1 MISPHSFL
9 FPTTDESLSCYRD
22 ALLIRMANNTDP
34 SDLDGSADV
43 CESLECIANVYRARG
58 EADRALQFFGQCL
71 RRRRKVVSDPASSR
85 SHVTALLQTYE
96 DGEFFFVISIYDP
109 FCFHASRR

>member
-1 MISPHSFL
+1 MK
-9 FPTTDESLSCYRD
+9 SLSCYRD

-71 RRRRKVVSDPASSR
+71 RRRRKVVADPASSR

>member
-1 MISPHSFL
+1 
-9 FPTTDESLSCYRD
+9 
-22 ALLIRMANNTDP
+22 MANNTDP

-71 RRRRKVVSDPASSR
+71 RRRRKVVADPASSR
-85 SHVTALLQTYE
+85 SHVTSLLQIYE
-96 DGEFFFVISIYDP
+96 DGEFSLFRFAGII
-109 FCFHASRR
+109 CFYCLSCTFRASSRR